1 MSQRLVI
8 NKMEGA
14 KRKRKMGA
22 FLNNVIFTES
32 QPEEL
37 VGKRKIGK
45 GTGGVEEM
53 VGGSEDMDA

>member
-1 MSQRLVI
+1 ML
-8 NKMEGA
+8 
-14 KRKRKMGA
+14 
-22 FLNNVIFTES
+22 FFTES